1 MIPVGVVLCDMS
13 VGLEVGRC
21 TSDVRVSKAGYQIV
35 LSLLQKRNDHGRTAV
50 ADMAADPKAVVRVG
64 VADMLLDAVG
74 MLRTSRP
81 LPTVDNVVQSD
92 EDGSG

>member
-13 VGLEVGRC
+13 VGLEVGR
-21 TSDVRVSKAGYQIV
+21 
-35 LSLLQKRNDHGRTAV
+35 AV

>member
-1 MIPVGVVLCDMS
+1 MIPVGVVLCDMP
-13 VGLEVGRC
+13 VGLEVGR
-21 TSDVRVSKAGYQIV
+21 
-35 LSLLQKRNDHGRTAV
+35 AV
-50 ADMAADPKAVVRVG
+50 ADMAADPKTVVRVG

-74 MLRTSRP
+74 ILRTSRP

>member
-21 TSDVRVSKAGYQIV
+21 MDDMRVSKAGYQIV

-50 ADMAADPKAVVRVG
+50 ADMAADPKTVVRVG

-74 MLRTSRP
+74 ILRTSRP